1 MLKKRRADGLFKG
14 MHICQKTGGNLPFSQ
29 EEAQGKMTNGKSYGT
44 IRAKI
49 RKGCVVHLEKNT
61 AFELIKARV
70 AGVLK
75 EQNFQ
80 LKSDEIVDEQD
91 GSRYALFTT
100 EKRAVGIV
108 WDAKKKRYVLQISTV
123 TDGEVDESW
132 RTLALWLFDPENQN
146 DQDAK
151 SIANDFEDSLVQ
163 LNPKNAPAKR
173 EPTTNKKSKITMDG
187 FVQNFV
193 KLYPQYQD
201 ELNAHVEHYGQLLP
215 DTFIDE
221 VVAEYMMSMLT
232 QRKNAFIKKLFE
244 FLNNHYNNGDDNV
257 RSAIMVTLFRHLLDN
272 EEAERLAQETYMSE
286 TLKRSWLQMGRM
298 LRKKGDKLPW

>member
-1 MLKKRRADGLFKG
+1 
-14 MHICQKTGGNLPFSQ
+14 MHICHKTGGNLPFSR
-29 EEAQGKMTNGKSYGT
+29 EEPQGKMTNAKSYAT

-80 LKSDEIVDEQD
+80 LKSDEIVDGQD

-123 TDGEVDESW
+123 NDGEVDENW
-132 RTLALWLFDPENQN
+132 RTLALWLFDPETQN

-163 LNPKNAPAKR
+163 LNPKNVPVKR

-201 ELNAHVEHYGQLLP
+201 ELDAHMQHYGQLLP

-257 RSAIMVTLFRHLLDN
+257 RSAIMVTLFRHLLEN
-272 EEAERLAQETYMSE
+272 EEVERLAQDMYMSE
-286 TLKRSWLQMGRM
+286 TLKRSWLQMSRM
-298 LRKKGDKLPW
+298 LKKKGDKLPW

>member
-1 MLKKRRADGLFKG
+1 
-14 MHICQKTGGNLPFSQ
+14 
-29 EEAQGKMTNGKSYGT
+29 MTNAKSYAT

-123 TDGEVDESW
+123 NDGEVDENW
-132 RTLALWLFDPENQN
+132 RTLALWLFDPETQN

-163 LNPKNAPAKR
+163 LNPKNVPVKR

-201 ELNAHVEHYGQLLP
+201 ELDAHMQHYGQLLP

-232 QRKNAFIKKLFE
+232 QRKNYSRSSTTITTPGTITCVPPLWS
-244 FLNNHYNNGDDNV
+244 
-257 RSAIMVTLFRHLLDN
+257 RCSAICWKT
-272 EEAERLAQETYMSE
+272 
-286 TLKRSWLQMGRM
+286 KRWSGWHRTRTCPRRSSVPGC
-298 LRKKGDKLPW
+298 K

>member
-1 MLKKRRADGLFKG
+1 MLKKKRADGLFKG
-14 MHICQKTGGNLPFSQ
+14 MHICHKTGGNLPFSR
-29 EEAQGKMTNGKSYGT
+29 EEPQGKMTNAKSYAT

-80 LKSDEIVDEQD
+80 LKSDEIVDGQD

-123 TDGEVDESW
+123 NDGEVDENW
-132 RTLALWLFDPENQN
+132 RTLALWLFDPETQN

-163 LNPKNAPAKR
+163 LNPKNVPVKR

-201 ELNAHVEHYGQLLP
+201 ELDAHMQHYGQLLP

-257 RSAIMVTLFRHLLDN
+257 RSAIMVTLLRHLLEN
-272 EEAERLAQETYMSE
+272 EEVERLAQDTYMSE
-286 TLKRSWLQMGRM
+286 TLKRSWLQMSRM
-298 LRKKGDKLPW
+298 LKKKGDKLPW